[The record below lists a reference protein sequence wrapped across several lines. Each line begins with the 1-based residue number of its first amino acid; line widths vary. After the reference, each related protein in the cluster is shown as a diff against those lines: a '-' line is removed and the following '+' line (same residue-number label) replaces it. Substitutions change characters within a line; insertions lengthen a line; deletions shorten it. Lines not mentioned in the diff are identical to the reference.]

1 MHAERAGEGGRE
13 DSEEGRRQLKKR
25 TYLVL
30 QEEWGGEGGSTPVA
44 AGQERGRR
52 RNELMES
59 VDYCD
64 SAINICPTASDHVR

>member
-44 AGQERGRR
+44 AGQERGRKK
-52 RNELMES
+52 EE
-59 VDYCD
+59 
-64 SAINICPTASDHVR
+64 